1 MKRILWIAL
10 IVAIVCLN
18 LLPVVSQAQIAELS
32 LPYTVSK
39 VIPAVSF
46 GGEVSYTTISLTFGK
61 DGSLTVKK
69 DVDSITFNTTGA
81 TLFKD
86 GNVYRQQFKDY
97 AIIYDLDKYSDR
109 VKITYTGNFKGTI
122 TLPIS
127 VDAKSVAKVKTTE
140 YKYTVGSLTYDWS
153 DAATSIIYN
162 VASKELQFTTNG
174 SFDIDPTIGTSTFYY
189 NYNSYRRTFYVNSLF
204 WVFYCNGTNY
214 VWRTSAD
221 GTTWSAAS
229 TMVAGVTDGRNIAMT
244 YDGTYFHYSRA
255 PNNDKLYYRRGT
267 LDAGGNITWSQA
279 EQQVKSSGC
288 SSGSQSTGIA
298 VNTNGYVFIV
308 YSGASYHPQVVKGN
322 TTDGTWVTDT
332 DDEMKAAENADNQIV
347 ALTNGKVY
355 VLYSAGSSTK
365 VYGRLWDAGWAAGQ
379 TCTTYNV
386 GDTRTWSAVAYGDI
400 ITLVYNRDSTTSWR
414 SMTYTG
420 TWGSDTLIL
429 ATAATEYPALALW
442 TGGDLVLFWANDTGD
457 IVYYMRRTSGTW
469 DAAAT
474 AWIDETGDTIE
485 SLEEQAISCDFTI
498 RSHMLSFTYATKASS
513 PYNIKH
519 AYLQEI
525 VVPTVTT
532 QAADNIS
539 YLSATLHGNVTAT
552 GGASPTIRG
561 FKYGKTSGALD
572 LDWHEHGTFIAET
585 FSWATGNTL
594 DDDDTYYFQAYATN
608 SAGTGNGT
616 ELTFDTLAYVPP
628 TVGSMSSTVNSGCSV
643 TLLGNVTAIGGLTI
657 DERGFEWG
665 LLPGVY
671 TYEWHEHGSWGV
683 GNFTYTWT
691 SADDDTTYYWRATA
705 VNDGL
710 LRGNGTEENFT
721 SDAVPAPIVVTILP
735 ATDIGITTA
744 IAHGNITD
752 YGDPCEHIDIRGFEW
767 GLVSGIYTGNE
778 TEVGWFALGTFDLT
792 ITGLPFGTLIF
803 YRAHAFNAHLVGY
816 GAEGNFTTILPLP
829 LPPGNLTATQTGVG
843 NITITWDMGLYAEDT
858 IIMIGEDTCPGN
870 ITDGYLVYNGNG
882 TTATYSGLSL
892 GMHEYC
898 IRAWSSNDTG
908 NSTTYAEEKIG
919 GDSMTMVGCIL
930 IGLLALACMA
940 LGFHFRQ
947 GAFMFGGVVFWLSF
961 VGYAYLQTLGSGDTF
976 WTLAGA
982 GAIMMAIC
990 AVSGFG
996 VFWREAKEPE
1006 ETALQKYQKSQGSAK
1021 TETSAEYRTRMGL
1034 KGVRRSSRRLLG
1046 NGRDED

>member
-1 MKRILWIAL
+1 MKRILWITL
-10 IVAIVCLN
+10 IVAIICLN
-18 LLPVVSQAQIAELS
+18 FLPLGLSVARADSPDTFQA
-32 LPYTVSK
+32 SK
-39 VIPAVSF
+39 DNFIYAFAP
-46 GGEVSYTTISLTFGK
+46 TT
-61 DGSLTVKK
+61 
-69 DVDSITFNTTGA
+69 N
-81 TLFKD
+81 
-86 GNVYRQQFKDY
+86 Y
-97 AIIYDLDKYSDR
+97 
-109 VKITYTGNFKGTI
+109 GTI
-122 TLPIS
+122 TLALQ
-127 VDAKSVAKVKTTE
+127 AKRAEERIRSIVK
-140 YKYTVGSLTYDWS
+140 
-153 DAATSIIYN
+153 
-162 VASKELQFTTNG
+162 
-174 SFDIDPTIGTSTFYY
+174 FDISALPAGATI
-189 NYNSYRRTFYVNSLF
+189 
-204 WVFYCNGTNY
+204 
-214 VWRTSAD
+214 
-221 GTTWSAAS
+221 
-229 TMVAGVTDGRNIAMT
+229 TDAT
-244 YDGTYFHYSRA
+244 LS
-255 PNNDKLYYRRGT
+255 LYYYQWGDNNPTGKTVWAYRLT
-267 LDAGGNITWSQA
+267 ETDWHETQSTWNVHKTSNDWVAAGGD
-279 EQQVKSSGC
+279 
-288 SSGSQSTGIA
+288 
-298 VNTNGYVFIV
+298 
-308 YSGASYHPQVVKGN
+308 YS
-322 TTDGTWVTDT
+322 TTDG
-332 DDEMKAAENADNQIV
+332 A
-347 ALTNGKVY
+347 
-355 VLYSAGSSTK
+355 STT
-365 VYGRLWDAGWAAGQ
+365 VPA
-379 TCTTYNV
+379 
-386 GDTRTWSAVAYGDI
+386 SAVAWMNWNITNQVISAYGNATTVDVLMRYADEAQGNFYTVYWWNREYAVDT
-400 ITLVYNRDSTTSWR
+400 TLRPKLVVTYST
-414 SMTYTG
+414 
-420 TWGSDTLIL
+420 
-429 ATAATEYPALALW
+429 
-442 TGGDLVLFWANDTGD
+442 
-457 IVYYMRRTSGTW
+457 
-469 DAAAT
+469 
-474 AWIDETGDTIE
+474 
-485 SLEEQAISCDFTI
+485 
-498 RSHMLSFTYATKASS
+498 
-513 PYNIKH
+513 
-519 AYLQEI
+519 
-525 VVPTVTT
+525 VVAPTVTT

-561 FKYGKTSGALD
+561 IKYGKTSGALD

-616 ELTFDTLAYVPP
+616 ELTFDTLAYVAPTVVTDVTDDISYTSATLHGNVTNIGSDNPTVRGIAYGETTGVLDLDWHEHGSFGVEEYDWNTGLTLNDNTLYYCQAYATNLGGTSYGAEGNFTTLAYTSP
-628 TVGSMSSTVNSGCSV
+628 TVGSMSSTVNSGCAV

-657 DERGFEWG
+657 DERGLEWG

-671 TYEWHEHGSWGV
+671 TYEWHEHGSWGI

-691 SADDDTTYYWRATA
+691 SADDDTTYYWRARA
-705 VNDGL
+705 VNDDL
-710 LRGNGTEENFT
+710 QEGNGTEENFT
-721 SDAVPAPIVVTILP
+721 TDAVPAPIVVTILP

-744 IAHGNITD
+744 IVHGNITD
-752 YGDPCEHIDIRGFEW
+752 YGDPCEHIDIRGVEY

-778 TEVGWFALGTFDLT
+778 TEVGWFALGTFDITL
-792 ITGLPFGTLIF
+792 TGLPFGTLIF
-803 YRAHAFNAHLVGY
+803 YRTMAFNAHLWGY